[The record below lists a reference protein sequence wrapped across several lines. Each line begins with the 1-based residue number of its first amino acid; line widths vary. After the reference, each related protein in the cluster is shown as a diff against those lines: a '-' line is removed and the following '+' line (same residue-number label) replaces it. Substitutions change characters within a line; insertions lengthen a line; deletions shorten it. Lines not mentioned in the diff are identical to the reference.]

1 MSGAAQRNTMQKSI
15 VLETVRSMHDHPT
28 ADMVYDDLHNNYPTI
43 SKATV
48 YRILGQLSANG
59 EIRKISVTSGADHY
73 DFNLSHHYHIIC
85 MKCGAVADVVM
96 DSIPQVEEPAEYIS
110 DSCGYTV
117 CGGTVLFS
125 GICPHCR
132 R

>member
-1 MSGAAQRNTMQKSI
+1 MSGAVQRNTMQKSI

-28 ADMVYDDLHNNYPTI
+28 ADMVYDGLHRSYPTI

-59 EIRKISVTSGADHY
+59 DIRKISVTSGADHY
-73 DFNLSHHYHIIC
+73 DFNISPHYHIIC
-85 MKCGAVADVVM
+85 TECGAVADVVVGT
-96 DSIPQVEEPAEYIS
+96 IPQVEEPEKYIT

-117 CGGTVLFS
+117 SGGTVLFS
-125 GICPHCR
+125 GICPQCR

>member
-1 MSGAAQRNTMQKSI
+1 MSGSVQRNTMQKSI

-28 ADMVYDDLHNNYPTI
+28 ADMVYDSLHGGYPTI

-59 EIRKISVTSGADHY
+59 EIRKVSVTSGADHY
-73 DFNLSHHYHIIC
+73 DFNLSPHYHIIC
-85 MKCGAVADVVM
+85 TKCGDVADVAM
-96 DSIPQVEEPAEYIS
+96 DSIPQVEDPSEYIS

-117 CGGTVLFS
+117 SGGTVLFS
-125 GICPHCR
+125 GICPRCKK
-132 R
+132 

>member
-1 MSGAAQRNTMQKSI
+1 MSGAVQRNTMQKSI
-15 VLETVRSMHDHPT
+15 VLETVRSMRDHPT
-28 ADMVYDDLHNNYPTI
+28 ADMVYDRLHNNYPTI

-59 EIRKISVTSGADHY
+59 DIRKISVTSGADHY
-73 DFNLSHHYHIIC
+73 DFNISPHYHIIC
-85 MKCGAVADVVM
+85 MECGAVADVVT
-96 DSIPQVEEPAEYIS
+96 DRIPQVEEPKKFIT

-125 GICPHCR
+125 GICPECR
-132 R
+132 G